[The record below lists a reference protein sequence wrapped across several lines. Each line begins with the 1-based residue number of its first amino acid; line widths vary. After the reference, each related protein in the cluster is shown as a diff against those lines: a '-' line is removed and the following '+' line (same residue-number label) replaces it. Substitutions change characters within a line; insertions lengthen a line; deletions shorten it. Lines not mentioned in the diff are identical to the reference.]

1 LTGDG
6 RMTAI
11 SKRTVSFVWR
21 MTEKGRYRAVASFES
36 RHSLAVLLALPI
48 GAWRSLLSPYP
59 EFLD

>member
-1 LTGDG
+1 
-6 RMTAI
+6 MTAI